1 MLIKTTRRINLNTS
15 VKENKMGYM
24 PENKLLLSMSIPMM
38 LSMLIQA
45 LYNIIDGLFVAGISP
60 EQFELTAVNLAYPA
74 QNLMIAVSV
83 GTGVGIN
90 ALISRNL
97 GLGDYKKA
105 DKIAGQGFFLAI
117 VSYLLFATLGT
128 ALARPYMAMMAA
140 DIALDSAREQVI
152 SMGTTYLRICFIGS
166 FGLFCQVVHE
176 KYMQATGKTTLSMI
190 TQVSGAVFN
199 IVFDPILIYGWL
211 FFPKMGIAG
220 AAVATVGGQIVS
232 GLVGALLHIYR
243 NRDVRLKARNV
254 IPDVKII
261 GEIFKIGLP
270 SIVMNSIGSFMT
282 ATFNKIIMPLSE
294 YAVNVFGVYFKL
306 QSFVFMPVFGFN
318 NGMISIISYNYGA
331 RKKKRI
337 LKTTRLGLVYA
348 VSFMLFG
355 FALFQ
360 IFPSVFLS
368 MFSLSEEAIQSV
380 GIPAL
385 RTISISFI
393 FAGFSIICG
402 AVFQAFGHSVLSML
416 VSIGRQLVTLLPVAY
431 LLALSGDINLVWWAY
446 PIAEVVC
453 VILSALFYLY
463 VYKTC
468 IATIPDD
475 PSSPAVLEDI

>member
-1 MLIKTTRRINLNTS
+1 MNTS
-15 VKENKMGYM
+15 TKENKMGVM
-24 PENKLLLSMSIPMM
+24 PENKLLLSMSVPMM

-60 EQFELTAVNLAYPA
+60 EQFELTAVNLAFPA

-105 DKIAGQGFFLAI
+105 DKIAGQGFFIAI
-117 VSYLLFATLGT
+117 VSYILFATLGT
-128 ALARPYMAMMAA
+128 ALARPYMEMMSA
-140 DIALDSAREQVI
+140 DISIEDGKLQVI
-152 SMGTTYLRICFIGS
+152 EMGVTYLRICFIFS
-166 FGLFCQVVHE
+166 FGIFCQVVHE

-190 TQVSGAVFN
+190 TQLVGAIFN
-199 IVFDPILIYGWL
+199 IIFDPILIYGWL
-211 FFPKMGIAG
+211 GFPEMGIAG
-220 AAVATVGGQIVS
+220 AAAATVGGQILS
-232 GLVGALLHIYR
+232 GLTGSLLHIKR
-243 NRDVRLKARNV
+243 NREVRLKARN
-254 IPDVKII
+254 ILPNIKII

-270 SIVMNSIGSFMT
+270 SIIMNSIGSFMT
-282 ATFNKIIMPLSE
+282 AAFNKIIMPLSQ

-337 LKTTRLGLVYA
+337 IKTVKLGLVYA

-360 IFPSVFLS
+360 LFPNLFLQ
-368 MFSLSEEAIQSV
+368 MFSLGAEAIESV

-385 RTISISFI
+385 RIISISFI

-402 AVFQAFGHSVLSML
+402 AVFQAFGYSTLSMI
-416 VSIGRQLVTLLPVAY
+416 VSIGRQLITLLPVAY
-431 LLALSGDINLVWWAY
+431 LLSLTGNVNYVWWSY

-453 VILSALFYLY
+453 MILSIIFFIHI
-463 VYKTC
+463 YKTK
-468 IATIPDD
+468 IKVLPDN
-475 PSSPAVLEDI
+475 PTAPAKLMDI